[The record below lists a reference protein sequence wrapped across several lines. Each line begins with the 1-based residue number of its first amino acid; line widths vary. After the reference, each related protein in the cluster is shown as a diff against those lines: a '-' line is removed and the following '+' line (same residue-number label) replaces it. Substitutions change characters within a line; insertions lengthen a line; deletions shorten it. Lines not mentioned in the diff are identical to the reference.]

1 MATARGLAFDTDLKV
16 PCKFRRF
23 SLSPYLLD
31 EVFGMGIAGAYSFH
45 GRLYRFN
52 NTVVIAPRNNRSV
65 IGHVRM
71 SLVKKLNG
79 EKVEW

>member
-1 MATARGLAFDTDLKV
+1 
-16 PCKFRRF
+16 
-23 SLSPYLLD
+23 
-31 EVFGMGIAGAYSFH
+31 MGIAGAYSFH
-45 GRLYRFN
+45 GRFYQFN
-52 NTVVIAPRNNRSV
+52 NTVVIAPRHNRSV